1 MGYSDDAKEIVRC
14 VGGRENIVSAAHC
27 ATRLR
32 LIIVDNAKV
41 DKKKLEAVPCVKG
54 VFSSSGQLQIVIG
67 TGTVNKV
74 YDEFVKAA
82 KIEVTSKEDL
92 QDKLKKEN
100 SQKNNWL
107 QKIIKVLGDVFVPII
122 PAIVAGGLIMGIME
136 ALNFMSTNGFININS
151 DGYVF
156 TIFKLLSNAAFVFLP
171 ILIGF
176 SATKVFGGNPY
187 LGAVIA
193 MFLVHPDL
201 QNAWTISEGYER
213 TYTILGIFDVHMVG
227 YQGHVIP
234 IIIAAFILA
243 KIEKLLHRIVP
254 DIIDLFVT
262 PLVSITVTGFLIYT
276 FIGPVFVALENGI
289 IDGIMRLIALPY
301 GIGSFIMGG
310 LYSPTVVAG
319 IHHMYTVIDVG
330 QLAKYGVTYWL
341 PLASAANMA
350 QGASCL
356 AVAMKSKKNKTKSL
370 AFPSALS
377 CMLGITEPAIFG
389 VNLRYMKPFIF
400 GCMGGAAGAMVASLI
415 KLGAT
420 ATGVTGIFAILL
432 HLNNPLGYVIS
443 MAVAVLVAFILT
455 WLFWVS
461 KEDLQEN
468 IISSPLSGKIV
479 KQQDIPDETFAKGI
493 LGTGVAIEP
502 DEGVIVAPD
511 NGTVS
516 TLFDTGHAIGLELQN
531 GVELLIHIGI
541 NTVELNGEGY
551 TSYVK
556 EGDKIAKGQKLI
568 EFDIAYIKSKGY
580 SLITPVLITNQGKY
594 SEIDVLQDDKV
605 NKNHKLMHFI

>member
-1 MGYSDDAKEIVRC
+1 MGYSDDAKEIVMC

-82 KIEVTSKEDL
+82 QIEVTTKEGL
-92 QDKLKKEN
+92 QDRLKKEN
-100 SQKNNWL
+100 SSKDNWL
-107 QKIIKVLGDVFVPII
+107 KKIIKVLGDVFVPII

-136 ALNFMSTNGFININS
+136 ALNFMSNNGFININS

-213 TYTILGIFDVHMVG
+213 TYTILGFFDVHMVG

-243 KIEKLLHRIVP
+243 KVEKLLHKIVP

-330 QLAKYGVTYWL
+330 QIAKYGVTYWL

-356 AVAMKSKKNKTKSL
+356 AVAMKSKNNKTKSL

-400 GCMGGAAGAMVASLI
+400 GCVGGAAGAMVASLI

-443 MAVAVLVAFILT
+443 MAVAVSVAFILT
-455 WLFWVS
+455 WFFWVS

-468 IISSPLSGKIV
+468 IVSSPLSGKIV
-479 KQQDIPDETFAKGI
+479 KQEDIPDETFAKGI
-493 LGTGVAIEP
+493 LGKGVAIEP
-502 DEGVIVAPD
+502 YEGIIVAPD

-516 TLFDTGHAIGLELQN
+516 TLFDTRHAIGIELKN

-541 NTVELNGEGY
+541 NTVELNGEGF
-551 TSYVK
+551 TSYVNQ
-556 EGDKIAKGQKLI
+556 GDKITKGQKLI
-568 EFDIAYIKSKGY
+568 EFDTAYIKSKGY
-580 SLITPVLITNQGKY
+580 SLITPVLITNQGEY

-605 NKNHKLMHFI
+605 NKNQKLMHFI